1 MNCAFV
7 FISHKGPACILKAF
21 VHISFGLCF
30 KNNVGFCIIHCK
42 ASK

>member
-7 FISHKGPACILKAF
+7 FASHKGLACILKEF

-30 KNNVGFCIIHCK
+30 KNNVGFFIVHLK